1 MELKDLTDLGLTEEQ
16 AKQALD
22 LHTAELTAEQN
33 KVTDLTAQLE
43 AAQKNV
49 TDLTEQVKKFDGE
62 DIEGLKQAAKDWEQK
77 YNADL
82 TAAKLDKA
90 LEVALIGARSRD
102 VGITKGLIDSSALAF
117 GEDGKLTGLTE
128 QLDKLKAEKG
138 FLFDSDEP
146 TGARIDTGLDHGTA
160 SGGVTDDQ
168 ARAVMGLPAVNNG
181 GNK

>member
-22 LHTAELTAEQN
+22 LHTAELTAEQQ
-33 KVTDLTAQLE
+33 KVTDLSAQLE
-43 AAQKNV
+43 AAQKNI

-62 DIEGLKQAAKDWEQK
+62 DIEGLKQAAKDWEKK

-90 LEVALIGARSRD
+90 LEVALIGAKTRD
-102 VGITKGLIDSSALAF
+102 VGITKGLIDNSALAF
-117 GEDGKLTGLTE
+117 GEDGRLTGLDD

-160 SGGVTDDQ
+160 ADTTADDR
-168 ARAVMGLPAVNNG
+168 ARAVMGLPATDNG
-181 GNK
+181 GKK